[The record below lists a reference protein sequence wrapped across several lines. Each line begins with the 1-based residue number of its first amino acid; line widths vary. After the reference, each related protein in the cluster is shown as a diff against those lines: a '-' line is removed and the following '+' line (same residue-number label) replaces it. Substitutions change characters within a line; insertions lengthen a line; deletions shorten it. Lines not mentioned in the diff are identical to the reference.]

1 MDVKKC
7 DRCGAIY
14 GRDYEKNARGSNFL
28 LITDESI
35 SPVLFP
41 QKVCFRLD
49 GAPARP
55 MDICPGCAESF
66 KRWFGT
72 VGRRRVTEE

>member
-14 GRDYEKNARGSNFL
+14 GMDFGKNARETNFL
-28 LITDESI
+28 LLTDESI

-49 GAPARP
+49 GAPARTL
-55 MDICPGCAESF
+55 DICPGCAEDF
-66 KRWFGT
+66 KRWFERMGK
-72 VGRRRVTEE
+72 RVTE